1 MFAKISVWFNI
12 ALCWLISGLS
22 LFLPMGK
29 WLSQGARTQELFN
42 RYSITYTSD
51 VPQKGEIT
59 YTVGS
64 RKIAEAFYLEPAEEP
79 TTFSSFIDGFLDGRL
94 ARYGSG
100 CGIALSNVTE
110 YEGGR
115 FLFESL
121 ELEWVK
127 PPENTRIELENA
139 LCRVGV
145 DLRWGGALDS
155 FIWKAA
161 PEGGYG
167 NLLNRHDA
175 GRLVQQSYYGT
186 SAPPYV
192 MGFFMNTPWPYNPV
206 QGGDLNGNCSKLVDY
221 EQREG
226 SIYIKC
232 LPLEWG
238 KDNVPSLSYMENTY
252 TLEGGVLKV
261 DNRFVDFSGYTHDR
275 RHQEMPAFYTV
286 SALGTFSCYNGEAPW
301 TNAPLK
307 QDSNLPFWGEE
318 GHPECSTEFVP
329 GNTETWCAWTAG
341 AGPEAFGMGLFTPT
355 AEVLLAGR
363 HGTNVS
369 TSPDDA
375 STNYVAPLRLLLL
388 ESFVP
393 LEYSYYITAGSLAE
407 IRETFASIAR

>member
-1 MFAKISVWFNI
+1 MFEKISVWCTT

-29 WLSQGARTQELFN
+29 WLPQGAVSEKLFN
-42 RYSITYTSD
+42 RYSITYTSV
-51 VPQKGEIT
+51 VPVTGEIT

-64 RKIAEAFYLEPAEEP
+64 RKIAEAFYLEAATELTEF
-79 TTFSSFIDGFLDGRL
+79 TCFIDGFLDGRL
-94 ARYGSG
+94 ARRNRIG
-100 CGIALSNVTE
+100 LSVSATTDE
-110 YEGGR
+110 
-115 FLFESL
+115 FKMESIG
-121 ELEWVK
+121 LEWVK
-127 PPENTRIELENA
+127 PPKDTHIALENA

-155 FIWKAA
+155 FVWKAA
-161 PEGGYG
+161 PAGYG

-192 MGFFMNTPWPYNPV
+192 MGNFMNQPWPYNPV
-206 QGGDLNGNCSKLVDY
+206 QGGDVAGNCSKLVDY

-252 TLEGGVLKV
+252 TLDGGVLRV

-286 SALGTFSCYNGEAPW
+286 SALGTFSCYNGGAPW
-301 TNAPLK
+301 TGAPLK
-307 QDSNLPFWGEE
+307 QVSDLPFWGEE

-341 AGPEAFGMGLFTPT
+341 AQPEAFGVGLFTPT
-355 AEVLLAGR
+355 AEYLLAGR
-363 HGTNVS
+363 FGDNVS

-393 LEYSYYITAGSLAE
+393 LEYSYYITAGTLAE
-407 IRETFASIAR
+407 IREIFASKLK